1 MNNNKVINV
10 NTGMYNKKIE
20 TNNTDD
26 IKRRMMKSLD
36 KQQQQAK
43 QKQAKQTQAKQTAE
57 EQNIMISDGDLN
69 QLEKTTT
76 PKELQEYFNAVKDDI
91 TESTQLTY
99 LYDYI
104 RLKNLLGTKTHISNL
119 PQKKIL
125 DAIKNT
131 DKAKRPLLNIALVL
145 FKHKDKAHNRLINY
159 REELFNERDK
169 NQSTKNKMII
179 ENANTTYEDLI
190 DALNRAKKDDY
201 ILFYLLINY
210 NLRNLDL
217 ISRLIINTDE
227 LDNKDEENYIL
238 YQVDTSTFY
247 INDYKTKASYGT
259 KKFEID
265 DEKFL
270 KILHN
275 KYEMGDE
282 YLFNNRTGK
291 PYKQNEM
298 GKYIKSRFKNYL
310 PLSNLSQSTIYKII
324 QTKNEEDGD
333 VKALMT
339 MSKNRGHTLLTNIT
353 TYSSVDKSDI

>member
-1 MNNNKVINV
+1 MNNKLLNANSL
-10 NTGMYNKKIE
+10 NKIE
-20 TNNTDD
+20 MNNTDS
-26 IKRRMMKSLD
+26 IKRKMIMNFEKSNKD
-36 KQQQQAK
+36 KPQQVKQMAEQQ
-43 QKQAKQTQAKQTAE
+43 
-57 EQNIMISDGDLN
+57 NVMISDGDLN

-76 PKELQEYFNAVKDDI
+76 PKELQDYFNAVGEYL

-119 PQKKIL
+119 PQKKII
-125 DAIKNT
+125 DVIKKT
-131 DKAKRPLLNIALVL
+131 DKAKRPLINIALVL
-145 FKHKDKAHNRLINY
+145 FKHKEKPQKMLLTY
-159 REELFNERDK
+159 REELFNQQDK

-179 ENANTTYEDLI
+179 ENANTTYNDLM
-190 DALNRAKKDDY
+190 DTLNRAKKDDY

-217 ISRLIINTDE
+217 ISRLVINTDE
-227 LDNKDEENYIL
+227 LEDKDKENYIL
-238 YQVDTSTFY
+238 YDINNATFY
-247 INDYKTKASYGT
+247 VNDYKTKSSYGT
-259 KKFEID
+259 KKFVID

-270 KILHN
+270 KILHH
-275 KYEMGDE
+275 KYEDGDE

-333 VKALMT
+333 VKALMK
-339 MSKNRGHTLLTNIT
+339 MSKNRGHALLTNLT
-353 TYSSVDKSDI
+353 AYSSVDKSDI